1 MKVKLKTYK
10 YNGTLK
16 AEFSSVQEAQRF
28 VDIMANKFP
37 DMRFEPYIEQ
47 EERGEHNLPNSEL
60 EETTQTQKESRPSF
74 LERLSELFENEE

>member
-28 VDIMANKFP
+28 ADLMANKFP

-47 EERGEHNLPNSEL
+47 EGTGKNDSSNSEA
-60 EETTQTQKESRPSF
+60 EEITQTLKESSDNF
-74 LERLSELFENEE
+74 LDLLSELFENEE